1 MHPLAG
7 GLQLLQCPLEICSS
21 LQQIQNKLRDHISLQ
36 NHSEW
41 IFASGYIDPQFPNGQ
56 AHKKYLDEVC
66 PDKPLA
72 MMRFDC
78 HAYLVNTKALEKAG
92 ITKDT
97 PNHPTGIIEKD
108 AEGELTGVLHE
119 GAMDL
124 IKAIL
129 PKRKPEEFKEGFDI
143 ATNLMLKEGITG
155 CMDASVKSYRFK
167 AYSEIYSQADEKLP
181 RTSLSLYWG
190 EDLQKR
196 IDEAEDKNNIS
207 LAKLSGIP
215 ELERLRIRTV
225 KFFLDGVLES
235 QTALLEEPYLGIDK
249 VVYHGIQNFGEE
261 HLKKYVA
268 ILHANGIQS
277 HFHTVGDKAVRIA
290 LDAIEYAK
298 TQHPGSEETDP
309 RHYLA
314 HLQLVNKNDYER
326 FKRLNVCGNF
336 SPVWCWY
343 DSNVKVTDTYLGPE
357 RAKTQYPIGDL
368 MRAGITV
375 TFGSDWP
382 VSSHRPLDGIET
394 AVTRKEV
401 GDSGKGEGWC
411 KDQSLSVEE
420 AILAYT
426 INSAYTLHLEK
437 VTGSLEVGKKADII
451 VLNQDIFKCETW
463 KISDTRVR
471 VTILDGNVVYNGSDE
486 IRFERV
492 LEKKG
497 HGGSNGD
504 CCC

>member
-21 LQQIQNKLRDHISLQ
+21 LKQIQDKLKDHVALQ
-36 NHSEW
+36 NHAEW

-78 HAYLVNTKALEKAG
+78 HAYLVNSKALEVAG
-92 ITKDT
+92 ITKET

-108 AEGELTGVLHE
+108 SEGELTGVLHE

-124 IKAIL
+124 IKAVL
-129 PKRKPEEFKEGFDI
+129 PKRKLEEFNAGMEI
-143 ATNLMLKEGITG
+143 ATNMMIKEGITG
-155 CMDASVKSYRFK
+155 CMDASVKSYRYQ
-167 AYSEIYSQADEKLP
+167 AYRDIYSQADEKLP

-196 IDEAEDKNNIS
+196 IDEDEDINNIS
-207 LAKLSGIP
+207 LSKLSGIP
-215 ELERLRIRTV
+215 ELERLKIKTV

-235 QTALLEEPYLGIDK
+235 QTALLEEPYLAIEKTG
-249 VVYHGIQNFGEE
+249 YYGIQNLDEE

-298 TQHPGSEETDP
+298 SQCSKEYDP

-314 HLQLVNKNDYER
+314 HLQLINPKDYER
-326 FKRLNVCGNF
+326 FQRLNVSGNF

-357 RAKTQYPIGDL
+357 RSKTQYPIKDL
-368 MRAGITV
+368 MKSGVNV

-394 AVTRKEV
+394 AVTRKEI
-401 GDSGKGEGWC
+401 GDDNVKGEGWC
-411 KDQSLSVEE
+411 KDQCLSVEE

-426 INSAYTLHLEK
+426 INSAYTIHLEK
-437 VTGSLEVGKKADII
+437 MTGSLEVGKKADII

-463 KISDTRVR
+463 KINETRVR
-471 VTILDGNVVYNGSDE
+471 VTILDGKMVYNYDNT
-486 IRFERV
+486 I
-492 LEKKG
+492 KI
-497 HGGSNGD
+497 
-504 CCC
+504 